1 MASFFDS
8 ENLESI
14 KAQHQQAADAERARE
29 LSKEERRQAAQSQRD
44 RFLPIASRAIRDF
57 PAAAQQVGL
66 PLKRITVNTIGIPHG
81 VQVWEL
87 FTYIEG
93 GGASWTYYV
102 TKSGAVYEDF
112 NSYNMFKHSSV
123 AKAADG
129 LYRSLSKS
137 SGTKIPDLIEEPL
150 EDAIARRLKSALAGH
165 PSIW

>member
-8 ENLESI
+8 ESLESI
-14 KAQHQQAADAERARE
+14 KAQHQQATDAERARE

-66 PLKRITVNTIGIPHG
+66 PLKRITVKTIGIPHG

-87 FTYIEG
+87 FTYNNH
-93 GGASWTYYV
+93 GGAWWTYYV
-102 TKSGAVYEDF
+102 AKSGAVYEDF
-112 NSYNMFKHSSV
+112 NSYSMFSRSSV
-123 AKAADG
+123 AKAADA
-129 LYRSLSKS
+129 LYMSLSNM

-150 EDAIARRLKSALAGH
+150 EDAVASCLKRALKGH
-165 PSIW
+165 PF